1 MPKYVIH
8 IGPPKTASSYL
19 QSQLYLSREALL
31 ADGIVYPDNWWTI
44 PGEYTH
50 DPIVRLLRQGRQAEI
65 KATFSQINATGC
77 RIVVLSCEDFDDLTP
92 PQYGELR
99 DAIGN
104 NPIDIVFYCRRWCE
118 RIPSAWKQ
126 AVRTGLFPTFPE
138 YYLASIRHA
147 QLSGAIN
154 SSLIWAN
161 IARIFGRS
169 SLKLVSYNNLRDKK
183 VDLFSHF
190 TKQFLDWKGKPE
202 LRKEPLLVNPSPT
215 TIDTEIVRALN
226 WLDFQTVKRRRTNMH
241 IKFTLMR
248 PAIDTRVIEE
258 AMADDMATIELSDG
272 AEAFRLSWMEMQEYA
287 DCLVPRTHFRTR
299 LFELGTA
306 SMPYVRSNYL
316 LQDRAARELRSLY
329 KRLDEAPCDAP
340 GLM

>member
-19 QSQLYLSREALL
+19 QSMLYLSREALL
-31 ADGIVYPDNWWTI
+31 ANGIVYPDNWWTI
-44 PGEYTH
+44 PGECTH
-50 DPIVRLLRQGRQAEI
+50 DPIVQLLRQGRQAEI
-65 KATFSQINATGC
+65 KASFTQINSTGC

-92 PQYGELR
+92 PQYEELR

-138 YYLASIRHA
+138 YFVASVRHA
-147 QLSGAIN
+147 QFSGAIN
-154 SSLIWAN
+154 SSLLWAN
-161 IARIFGRS
+161 IVRIFGRK

-183 VDLFSHF
+183 IDLFSHF
-190 TKQFLDWKGKPE
+190 TEQFLNWKGKADV
-202 LRKEPLLVNPSPT
+202 RNGSQIVNASPT

-226 WLDFQTVKRRRTNMH
+226 WVDFQRVKRRRTNMY

-248 PAIDTRVIEE
+248 PSLDTRVIED
-258 AMADDMATIELSDG
+258 AMADDMGKIDLSDA
-272 AEAFRLSWMEMQEYA
+272 AESFRLSWKEMQEYS
-287 DCLVPRTHFRTR
+287 DCLVPRTDFRAK
-299 LFELGTA
+299 LFELGTV

-316 LQDRAARELRSLY
+316 LKDRAARELRSLY
-329 KRLDEAPCDAP
+329 TRLDDAALDAP
-340 GLM
+340 GLT